1 MKKRNKPGKTAGKQA
16 RPVLDPE
23 QMALM
28 RLVEA
33 CRYDEVEHAARKI
46 LGQRPNHHLALKALS
61 FALIGVGRFEDALP
75 VVEYAVSRYA
85 EDAEI
90 QNNLGIVLHSQ
101 LRWDEA
107 EACFK
112 RALELQPKDY
122 EIWNNLGVA
131 CFKQHRWDEAIRHL
145 LKAIEYHP
153 DDYVI
158 AIGHLAD
165 ALANSNR
172 LDEALVCLK
181 ELHKNDPDNPPL
193 LCQLL
198 SVSLRNCEWENFGER
213 HEHLRRLS
221 RDFAVVLSDPFGPLA
236 FPGINGDEHRQIAAN
251 YVTTSL
257 PANILAQPPL
267 ATRRL
272 AGIEKRRLK
281 LGYMSADFRQHPV
294 GFVVA
299 EVLERH
305 DRSRFEIHGYS
316 IGVDDGS
323 ALRRRLIKAFDHFVD
338 VGPMSVYETAQR
350 IAADEIDILIDITG
364 WTTNG
369 RPEALALRCAP
380 VQANW
385 LGYAGTLGH
394 PRLADYLI
402 GDATATPPE
411 HASHFAESL
420 ALMPNCYLP
429 ADATRVVGPP
439 PARAEAGLPK
449 TGFVFCSFNNSYKFN
464 PVVWDIWCGILDR
477 APGSILWLSS
487 PSPSAQENLRRETK
501 ARGIDPGRLVFA
513 QRTETQT
520 EHLTRLQLADLA
532 LDPFPYNSHSTG
544 IDTLWAGVPMVTLRG
559 EVFAARVGESLLHA
573 AGLSELVALTADDY
587 AEKVLQLYGNKA
599 RLAELRGALAKRRTS
614 LPLFDMGAF
623 AKDLEALYC
632 RMWQNELDGKREPI
646 VSASAPAETAH

>member
-33 CRYDEVEHAARKI
+33 CRYGEVEHAARKI

-61 FALIGVGRFEDALP
+61 FALIGLGRFEDALP

-112 RALELQPKDY
+112 RALELQPKDH
-122 EIWNNLGVA
+122 EIWSNLGVA

-165 ALANSNR
+165 ALANANR

-181 ELHKNDPDNPPL
+181 ELHKNDPENTLL

-198 SVSLRNCEWENFGER
+198 SVSLRNCEWEAFAER
-213 HEHLRRLS
+213 HEHLRTVS
-221 RDFAVVLSDPFGPLA
+221 RDFADAVGGSFGPLA
-236 FPGINGDEHRQIAAN
+236 FPGISGDEHRRIAAS
-251 YVTTSL
+251 YVATSL

-267 ATRRL
+267 AARPL
-272 AGIEKRRLK
+272 AGLERRRLK
-281 LGYMSADFRQHPV
+281 LGYISADFRQHPV

-299 EVLERH
+299 EMLERH
-305 DRSRFEIHGYS
+305 DHSRFETHGYS

-323 ALRRRLIKAFDHFVD
+323 ALRSRLIKAFDNFVD
-338 VGPMSVYETAQR
+338 VAAMSVYETAKT
-350 IAADEIDILIDITG
+350 IAKDEIDILIDITG

-369 RPEALALRCAP
+369 RPESLALRCAP
-380 VQANW
+380 VQVNW

-394 PRLADYLI
+394 VRLADYLI
-402 GDATATPPE
+402 GDATVTPLE
-411 HASHFAESL
+411 HAGHFTESL
-420 ALMPNCYLP
+420 ALLPNCYLP
-429 ADATRVVGPP
+429 ADATRTVGLPP
-439 PARAEAGLPK
+439 GRAEAGLPES
-449 TGFVFCSFNNSYKFN
+449 GFVFCSFNNGYKFN
-464 PVVWDIWCGILDR
+464 PVVWDLWCGILDR
-477 APGSILWLSS
+477 APGSVLWLSS
-487 PSPSAQENLRRETK
+487 PSPTAQTNLRREAR
-501 ARGIDPGRLVFA
+501 ARGIDPERIVFA
-513 QRTETQT
+513 IRTDTQA
-520 EHLTRLQLADLA
+520 EHLARLQLADLA

-559 EVFAARVGESLLHA
+559 ETFAARVGESLLRA
-573 AGLSELVALTADDY
+573 AGLAELVALTPEDY
-587 AEKVLQLYGNKA
+587 AATALQLYRDKA
-599 RLAELRGALAKRRTS
+599 RLAALRRSLVEGRVS
-614 LPLFDMGAF
+614 LPLFDMRSF
-623 AKDLEALYC
+623 TKDLEGLYC

-646 VSASAPAETAH
+646 VSVSAMTAR